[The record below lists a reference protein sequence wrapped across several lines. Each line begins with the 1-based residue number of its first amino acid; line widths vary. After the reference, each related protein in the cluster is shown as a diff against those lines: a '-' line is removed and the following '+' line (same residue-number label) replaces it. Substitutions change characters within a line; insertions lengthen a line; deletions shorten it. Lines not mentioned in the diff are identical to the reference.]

1 MLVGP
6 MAKKIIIGKRIALDT
21 SHILSLIWP
30 DLNRTRQNYLNR
42 IRRYFYRIKMR
53 RLGIFKGAI
62 VHVSDVACREAYDK
76 AGVTRED
83 IRAMHEGLG
92 ATVYFGDMTREMHAD
107 ADEMVGRHEELHISD
122 AKILAHAKYWRCV
135 LCTRDA
141 VLGAVA
147 RAEGAC
153 SVNPDATTGSPGHLY
168 EWPKTDR
175 HDAQQGGTET
185 KCPVPPAPKRR
196 GRLLRRGCPHPSDP
210 RFRDMDGRPAR
221 GNAAWS
227 PSS

>member
-1 MLVGP
+1 
-6 MAKKIIIGKRIALDT
+6 MAKKITIGKRMALDT

-30 DLNRTRQNYLNR
+30 DLNRPRKNYLNR
-42 IRRYFYRIKMR
+42 IRRCFYRIKLR

-76 AGVTRED
+76 AGVTRDD
-83 IRAMHEGLG
+83 IRAMHEELG

-107 ADEMVGRHEELHISD
+107 ADEMVGRHKALHISD

-141 VLGAVA
+141 VLGEVA

-153 SVNPDATTGSPGHLY
+153 SLNPDVTAGSPDSLY
-168 EWPKTDR
+168 EWPRTGR
-175 HDAQQGGTET
+175 IDAQQGGTAT

-196 GRLLRRGCPHPSDP
+196 GRLPRRRCPHPSDP
-210 RFRDMDGRPAR
+210 RFRHMHGCPAR
-221 GNAAWS
+221 GS
-227 PSS
+227 GELPPPR